1 MTSGEP
7 AIEQINRKFPGSE
20 AFTRNAMCCAKLA
33 GTIVIAAAPSTCEL
47 REQIRGYSGQDRTVP
62 DVL

>member
-1 MTSGEP
+1 LP
-7 AIEQINRKFPGSE
+7 DAE

-47 REQIRGYSGQDRTVP
+47 REQIRGYSGQDRTAP